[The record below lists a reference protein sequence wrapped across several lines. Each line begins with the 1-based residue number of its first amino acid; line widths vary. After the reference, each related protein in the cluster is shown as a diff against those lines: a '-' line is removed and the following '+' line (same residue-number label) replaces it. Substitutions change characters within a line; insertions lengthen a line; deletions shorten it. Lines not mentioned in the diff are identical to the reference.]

1 MQPYTATKQWRDGFG
16 ANETRITAAD
26 LTHIESGISAA
37 TQGVTNVETSVTTLT
52 ARVAAAEGKAKT
64 TDSTIASTRS
74 DLEASILKA
83 VPIGTIVMWA
93 TSTPPE
99 GWLLCNGKEVSRAAY
114 TELFKVLGTSV
125 GAAGSSSFKIPDL
138 SGRFP
143 LGTSNTHNLHST
155 GGEETHTLTVDEIP
169 AHDHGIG
176 GNIVQRGS
184 GDAAFRELAGSYP
197 GSSNPSSQSI
207 GGGQA
212 HNNMPPFY
220 GINFIIRA
228 K

>member
-1 MQPYTATKQWRDGFG
+1 MKPYTAAKQWRDGFG

-26 LTHIESGISAA
+26 LTHIEDGISAA
-37 TQGVTNVETSVTTLT
+37 TQGVTNVETTVNALT
-52 ARVAAAEGKAKT
+52 ARVTSAESKAKT
-64 TDSTIASTRS
+64 TDSTIASTKS

-83 VPIGTIVMWA
+83 APIGAIVMWA

-99 GWLLCNGKEVSRAAY
+99 GWLLCNGTVVSRTAY
-114 TELFKVLGTSV
+114 PELFKVLGTSV

-143 LGTSNTHNLHST
+143 LGTSNAHNLHSM
-155 GGEETHTLTVDEIP
+155 GGEETHTLTVDEMP

-184 GDAAFRELAGSYP
+184 GGDSFRELAGAYP
-197 GSSNPSSQSI
+197 GNNNPSSQRI

-220 GINFIIRA
+220 SINFIIRA

>member
-1 MQPYTATKQWRDGFG
+1 MQPYVAAKQWKDGFG
-16 ANETRITAAD
+16 VNETRITAAD
-26 LTHIESGISAA
+26 LTHIEDGISAA
-37 TQGVTNVETSVTTLT
+37 TQGVTNVETSVGTLT
-52 ARVAAAEGKAKT
+52 TRVASAESKAKT
-64 TDSTIASTRS
+64 TDSTIASTKS

-99 GWLLCNGKEVSRAAY
+99 GWLLCNGATVSRAAY
-114 TELFKVLGTSV
+114 PGLFKVLGTSV
-125 GAAGSSSFKIPDL
+125 GNVGSSAFKIPDL

-155 GGEETHTLTVDEIP
+155 GGAETHTLTVNEIP
-169 AHDHGIG
+169 PHDHGIG
-176 GNIVQRGS
+176 GNIIQRGS
-184 GDAAFRELAGSYP
+184 GGDAFRELSGAYP
-197 GSSNPSSQSI
+197 GTSNPSSQSV
-207 GGGQA
+207 GGGLP

>member
-1 MQPYTATKQWRDGFG
+1 MQPYTAAKQWRDGFG

-26 LTHIESGISAA
+26 LTRIESGISAA
-37 TQGVTNVETSVTTLT
+37 TQGVTNVETAVNTLT
-52 ARVAAAEGKAKT
+52 ARMAAAEGKAKT
-64 TDSTIASTRS
+64 TDSTIASTKS

-99 GWLLCNGKEVSRAAY
+99 GWLLCNGKEVSRTAY
-114 TELFKVLGTSV
+114 LELFKVLGTSV

-143 LGTSNTHNLHST
+143 LGTSNSHNLHST
-155 GGEETHTLTVDEIP
+155 GGEETHTLTVDEMP
-169 AHDHGIG
+169 AHDHGVG
-176 GNIVQRGS
+176 GNIVQRGPGS
-184 GDAAFRELAGSYP
+184 NAFRELAGNYP
-197 GSSNPSSQSI
+197 GNSNPSSQRQ
-207 GGGQA
+207 GGGQP